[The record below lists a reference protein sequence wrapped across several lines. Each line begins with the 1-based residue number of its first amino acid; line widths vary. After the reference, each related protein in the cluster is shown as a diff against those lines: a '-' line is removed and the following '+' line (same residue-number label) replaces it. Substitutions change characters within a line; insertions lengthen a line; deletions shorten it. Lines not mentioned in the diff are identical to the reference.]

1 MTAGTDIM
9 KRYRARAGLA
19 STLLLCAV
27 AFASSAARAG
37 EAGEFVLACE
47 NGRSYPLRATAVS
60 ADGDLVAGYLMLG
73 TRRGAH
79 VRLVPMGSGYRYAGL
94 GFWVDGWRQD
104 AVLHLGKHKALSCNV
119 LRGNLPYGAG

>member
-9 KRYRARAGLA
+9 KRYRARLA
-19 STLLLCAV
+19 SALVVCAV
-27 AFASSAARAG
+27 AFASSAACAG
-37 EAGEFVLACE
+37 QQSEFVLACE

-60 ADGDLVAGYLMLG
+60 VSGDLVAGYLMLG

-79 VRLVPMGSGYRYAGL
+79 VRLVPMGSGYRYAGS

-104 AVLHLGKHKALSCNV
+104 AVLHLAKNKALNCNV
-119 LRGNLPYGAG
+119 SRGHLPYRAG